1 MLCFLAETEGKEKS
15 RHNYHNLPS
24 PQYSTFPERGRKRK
38 KMPPAGDTAAAAAI
52 ADSTPKKGSLIESP
66 ISSFPFP
73 LIFLFPVWE
82 KAAKW
87 KFFGGRGLG
96 GEGLGEAAA
105 ATIITRL
112 RLRRR
117 NGKEI
122 AASDFPPSKRRT
134 KINCPECAEKCRFF
148 KTTPKAPESLH
159 LCFQNILCTWLFG
172 SDSVGEFPFSENGG
186 GRVPPSFLVTI

>member
-1 MLCFLAETEGKEKS
+1 MFFGGNRRERKIPTQ
-15 RHNYHNLPS
+15 LP
-24 PQYSTFPERGRKRK
+24 QFTFPAVLHISRKRK

-66 ISSFPFP
+66 ISSFSPLP

-87 KFFGGRGLG
+87 KFFWGRGLG
-96 GEGLGEAAA
+96 GEWLGEAVA

-122 AASDFPPSKRRT
+122 AASDFLPSERR
-134 KINCPECAEKCRFF
+134 KNCPECAEKCRFF
-148 KTTPKAPESLH
+148 KTTPRAPESPH
-159 LCFQNILCTWLFG
+159 LLSEYVVYVAVWFRLCRRISLF
-172 SDSVGEFPFSENGG
+172 
-186 GRVPPSFLVTI
+186 